1 MRNGGGM
8 VYVGFSGG
16 KDSTVLLDLVRRI
29 YPDVEAVFVDT
40 GLEYPEIKSFVNTI
54 NNVTKLKPEMSFR
67 EVIAKYGYPVFG
79 KETARYI
86 KSYRKYLEDIKE
98 NPDTKMTTDVMKILG
113 LPPFDS
119 TSRYNKSRFKDFAE
133 NSAIKVSNICCDI
146 MKKNPIHKWEKT
158 NKKYPI
164 LGILTE
170 ESMLREVDWVH
181 NGCNGF
187 NMKRPRSIPLAFWTE
202 QDILHY
208 LKNYSIPYSPIYG
221 DIVDEWTA
229 YKRKPNFPT
238 GKLITTGE
246 KRTGCMYCLFGQHL
260 SKETNLQRMA
270 KTHPKIYDYC
280 LRPFEQGGLGLEE
293 VCKQAGIKY
302 IPNNK

>member
-119 TSRYNKSRFKDFAE
+119 TSRYNKSKFKDFAE
-133 NSAIKVSNICCDI
+133 NSTIKVSNICCDI

-187 NMKRPRSIPLAFWTE
+187 DMKRPRSIPLAFWTE